1 MINSTKCIFC
11 GKNMATKLELELRSC
26 HNCVIVSLMKGLGM
40 TIQKPKVTIILKTK
54 KNKE

>member
-26 HNCVIVSLMKGLGM
+26 HNCVIVSLMNRDGI
-40 TIQKPKVTIILKTK
+40 TIKRPKTPIIVNTNKTK
-54 KNKE
+54 